1 MPSLASDGA
10 YCPAVRNRTILSTLA
25 VLAFAGSA
33 LAASSGTV
41 STTLTPN
48 KVGKASTLSISA
60 TGPFSFT
67 GLPKSAEL
75 LVQKGFKSS
84 PKSVSVLCSSAQLAA
99 NNCPSK
105 SKIGSGTAKA
115 TGTLGA
121 FSEQDTIALTLYL
134 GARQKPSDI
143 ASVDVIG
150 QDSLFNATLHG
161 SGRLFKSN
169 GALELLFS
177 QFPTPSNIPQGTKV
191 TLDSLSLSAGASR
204 TVKKHK
210 HKVHYALI
218 KNPPT
223 CSGNWTGTFT
233 LTFSNGTFTK
243 ALSTACKS

>member
-1 MPSLASDGA
+1 
-10 YCPAVRNRTILSTLA
+10 VRRRTILPILVALA
-25 VLAFAGSA
+25 LAGSA
-33 LAASSGTV
+33 LASSAGTV

-48 KVGKASTLSISA
+48 RVGKASTLSISA

-75 LVQKGFKSS
+75 LVQKGFKAS
-84 PKSVSVLCSSAQLAA
+84 PKSVSVLCSSSQLAA

-115 TGTLGA
+115 TGTLGP

-134 GARQKPSDI
+134 GARQQPSDI
-143 ASVDVIG
+143 ASVDIIG
-150 QDSLFNATLHG
+150 TDSVFDASLHG

-169 GALELLFS
+169 GQLELLFA
-177 QFPTPSNIPQGTKV
+177 QFPNPSNIPQGTKV
-191 TLDSLSLSAGASR
+191 TLDSLSLTAGASR
-204 TVKKHK
+204 TVKKGKRAHR

-233 LTFSNGTFTK
+233 LTFSTGTFTK
-243 ALSTACKS
+243 TLSPACTS